1 MEVSTDIAARSLA
14 MVDHCGL
21 DTMSIFIRDRTCGD
35 RDELSYL
42 YHHNVSPEAQD
53 AYMRGRVFAD
63 DPFTRGVAPNDRT
76 GSLIRWGDRRL
87 SRLAGDAH
95 EYRSFIASYD
105 VAVVGAWV
113 QQVVPGLFLVI
124 GAHCKPVGKRVARVP
139 MERLAHETGA
149 IAQMVV
155 GELFQRV
162 LESGGGFEVLHHLLN
177 PCQDSAQDA
186 LALLSPRER
195 EIALLVGDGKQNK
208 QIAWTVGISEF
219 TVENHL
225 RSIYRKLDV
234 RNRTAMT
241 ARLMERPT
249 WQ

>member
-14 MVDHCGL
+14 MVGHCGL
-21 DTMSIFIRDRTCGD
+21 DTMSIFIRNRTGGD

-42 YHHNVSPEAQD
+42 YHHNISPEAQD
-53 AYMRGRVFAD
+53 VYLRGRVFAD
-63 DPFTRGVAPNDRT
+63 DPFTRSVPPNERT

-95 EYRSFIASYD
+95 DYRSFIACYD

-113 QQVVPGLFLVI
+113 QQIMPGLFLVI
-124 GAHCKPVGKRVARVP
+124 GAHCKPVDNRVTRVP
-139 MERLAHETGA
+139 MERLAHESGA

-162 LESGGGFEVLHHLLN
+162 LENGAGFDLLHHLLN
-177 PCQDSAQDA
+177 PCQDSAQA
-186 LALLSPRER
+186 PVAKLSPRER
-195 EIALLVGDGKQNK
+195 EIARLVGDGKQNK
-208 QIAWTVGISEF
+208 QIAWIVGISEF